1 MLQPDPPLSTPPPTL
16 DDLAELLADTAC
28 DPPTEQRPSR
38 SADRGDHHVS
48 RLPALVRLR
57 YVGDTFD
64 LAVLS
69 NVDDPVTALRGTSL
83 PATWDA
89 IGVVARGTAR
99 RVDGRTQDATAD
111 DRPIGFAVLVART
124 GQITSAIRDRADR
137 SLITTAAMRLPSD
150 GADPASGGSPSATD
164 GDRFP
169 SSTADSTLVP
179 ADGRLLDACC
189 RHLGLRTPPP
199 DTAPSLALATLWI
212 DRIIETVLANPERPH
227 RWFRL
232 VGLHPLVGLFHL
244 RPSELVADGRLERT
258 VRQSSTDLTWPSLR
272 DACADGRLDVPGV
285 PAEHAR
291 WFDDGSFCRALME
304 SLPSPV
310 DGLHLLEAM
319 LPADTVGRVAAT
331 LLCST
336 RAATSPAARAC
347 HRPIT

>member
-1 MLQPDPPLSTPPPTL
+1 VPPPEPPLSTPPPTL
-16 DDLAELLADTAC
+16 DGLAELLADVAC
-28 DPPTEQRPSR
+28 EPPTTRRR
-38 SADRGDHHVS
+38 SLTSDDDGDRRVS
-48 RLPALVRLR
+48 QLPALVRLR
-57 YVGDTFD
+57 YVGDAFD

-69 NVDDPVTALRGTSL
+69 DVTDPVTALRGTLL
-83 PATWDA
+83 PDGWDA
-89 IGVVARGTAR
+89 IGVLARGTAR
-99 RVDGRTQDATAD
+99 RVDARTQEAAAEQ
-111 DRPIGFAVLVART
+111 RPIGFAVLVARS
-124 GQITSAIRDRADR
+124 GQISSAIRDRDDR
-137 SLITTAAMRLPSD
+137 SLITTAAMHLPAA
-150 GADPASGGSPSATD
+150 GADPAAAESP
-164 GDRFP
+164 
-169 SSTADSTLVP
+169 STADRTLVP

-189 RHLGLRTPPP
+189 RHLGLPTPPP

-232 VGLHPLVGLFHL
+232 VGLHPLVGLFRL
-244 RPSELVADGRLERT
+244 TPSELVADGRLERT
-258 VRQSSTDLTWPSLR
+258 VRQSSTDLNWPALL
-272 DACADGRLDVPGV
+272 DACAAGRLDAPGV

-319 LPADTVGRVAAT
+319 LPADTVARVAAT

-336 RAATSPAARAC
+336 RAAAAPAARAC